1 MRIQDRKYSVGKAA
15 PRSGDVSV
23 EPAASAK
30 QMGASVHCP
39 TSHTLF
45 DPEHLMAK
53 CMMDAPKSYGQFL
66 KLVAKCGKPP
76 APLDAPSS
84 LPAVPEDVLSR
95 RYRSVPTLEDLGYE
109 RPEEIDRTPFP
120 GGESEGLR
128 RLEDQFQ
135 EIRSR
140 WAHTAFYLLLA
151 PGNLDEGVRR

>member
-1 MRIQDRKYSVGKAA
+1 
-15 PRSGDVSV
+15 
-23 EPAASAK
+23 
-30 QMGASVHCP
+30 MGASVLCP

-95 RYRSVPTLEDLGYE
+95 RWSKQKTGKERQWLTLTFDLPGARTASDLNLDLE
-109 RPEEIDRTPFP
+109 HRPNQP
-120 GGESEGLR
+120 GEK
-128 RLEDQFQ
+128 DKHNN
-135 EIRSR
+135 SR
-140 WAHTAFYLLLA
+140 WQQT
-151 PGNLDEGVRR
+151 